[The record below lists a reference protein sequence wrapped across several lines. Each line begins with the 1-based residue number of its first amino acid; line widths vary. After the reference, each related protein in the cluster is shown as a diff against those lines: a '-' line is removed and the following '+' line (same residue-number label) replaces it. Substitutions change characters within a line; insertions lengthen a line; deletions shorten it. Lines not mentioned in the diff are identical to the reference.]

1 MKYLNGNWLVKDGFS
16 IDYGQSVFDSK
27 IENNKLILWVP
38 FKEITDPGM
47 TLDDGMLTL
56 EISSPRE
63 NIINTKIINYRGV
76 IDHGPN
82 FKLNAD
88 KNISPEIKETD
99 QKFIVKSGKTRL
111 EIMKGSQILF
121 DYYYENELKA
131 EVAPRSIARI
141 FDPEGNVHMSNSF
154 VLEPGE
160 KIYGLGERF
169 SNFVKNGQEIEMWN
183 ADGGTETM
191 QSYKNI
197 PLYLS
202 NRKYGI
208 FVDSSEK
215 VSYEIASQQVDRVE
229 FSVPDQILSYYFI
242 VGNDNKEVLDHYTA
256 LTGRPPL
263 LPAWSYGLWLTTSF
277 TTKYDEKT
285 VMSFID
291 GMLERKIP
299 LSVFHFDCCWMKPSE
314 WCNFVWDPDV
324 FPDPER
330 LLRKIHDKGI
340 KVCVWINPYI
350 AQKSRLFD
358 EGMKNSY
365 FIKRTN
371 GDVWQWDKWQA
382 GMAIV
387 DFTNPDAVSW
397 YQGYLKELLRQGVD
411 VFKTD
416 FGERIPSEGVKF
428 FDGSDPKKMHNYY
441 TLLYNKVV
449 TEAIA
454 DVKGKKEALVFA
466 RSATVGSQCYPVH
479 WGGDSSSNYSSMAET
494 LRSGLSF
501 GMSGFEYWSHD
512 ISGFEATATPDLY
525 RRWTQFGLLSSHS
538 RYHGSTTYKVPWLYG
553 EKSVENTKKYTNLK
567 LKLLPYLMAMSN
579 EAHYHGTPILR
590 SMVLEFPDDPG
601 CEDLDMQYM
610 FGSNLLVAPIFND
623 QGLATFYVPEGEGK
637 WISFLTGKVYEGGRW
652 YKEKFDDIT
661 LPLLARPNSV
671 IVTGHYNDKT
681 MYDYAD
687 HPIVNV
693 YEMKDGKISTI
704 ITDNYGVKIGTI
716 VVEKKDGQIKAYSDV
731 VKNFDLIIH
740 DAGKEDRKLSTNN
753 GRIAE

>member
-1 MKYLNGNWLVKDGFS
+1 MKYLNGNWLVKKGFS
-16 IDYGQSVFDSK
+16 IDYGQCIYDSR
-27 IENNKLILWVP
+27 IEDNKLTLWVP
-38 FKEITDPGM
+38 FKQIIDPGM
-47 TLDDGMLTL
+47 TLDDGMITL

-63 NIINTKIINYRGV
+63 NIINTKSINYRGSV
-76 IDHGPN
+76 DHGPN
-82 FKLNAD
+82 FKLNQD
-88 KNISPEIKETD
+88 ENISPEIKETVD
-99 QKFIVKSGKTRL
+99 KFIFKSGKTKL
-111 EIMKGSQILF
+111 EISKGSQIIF
-121 DYYYENELKA
+121 HYFYKNELKA
-131 EVAPRSIARI
+131 EVAARSIARI

-242 VGNDNKEVLDHYTA
+242 GGSDNKEVLDHYTA

-277 TTKYDEKT
+277 TTKYDEHT

-299 LSVFHFDCCWMKPSE
+299 LSVFHFDCCWMKPTE
-314 WCNFVWDPDV
+314 WCNFEWDPDI
-324 FPDPER
+324 FPDPED
-330 LLRKIHDKGI
+330 LLKKIHDKGI
-340 KVCVWINPYI
+340 KICVWINPYI

-358 EGMKNSY
+358 EGMKNGY

-387 DFTNPDAVSW
+387 DFTNPEATKW
-397 YQGYLKELLRQGVD
+397 YQGYLKELLKQGVD

-454 DVKGKKEALVFA
+454 DIKGEKEALVFA

-501 GMSGFEYWSHD
+501 GMSGFGYWSHD

-553 EKSVENTKKYTNLK
+553 EESVENTRKFTHLK

-579 EAHYHGTPILR
+579 EAHIHGTPILR

-610 FGSNLLVAPIFND
+610 LGSNLLVAPIFNS
-623 QGLATFYVPEGEGK
+623 QGIATFYVPATEGK
-637 WISFLTGKVYEGGRW
+637 WTSILTRKTYLGGRW
-652 YKEKFDDIT
+652 YREKFDDQD

-671 IVTGHYNDKT
+671 IVNGKYDDQT
-681 MYDYAD
+681 MYDFTD
-687 HPIVNV
+687 NPIVNV
-693 YEMKDGKISTI
+693 YEMKEGKISTI
-704 ITDNYGVKIGTI
+704 ITDNYGKKIGTI
-716 VVEKKDGQIKAYSDV
+716 VVEKKAGNIQAYSDV

-740 DAGKEDRKLSTNN
+740 DAEKEDQKLSTNN
-753 GRIAE
+753 GRIKN